1 MMPSADK
8 DQWDAIVI
16 GSGMGGMAAAAALS
30 KAGHKVLLLEQYQT
44 LGGLSHSFTIEGFTW
59 DAGIHYLNHVAPE
72 DRERRILDWLSDTP
86 IELASMG
93 AIFDNLHIGD
103 AAPLALSR
111 PYEAQARDLKDRFPD
126 EAAAIDEWIAA
137 LKEGR
142 DAVHKL
148 TMTRAM
154 PEIMGAAL
162 KWWHGHAIDRWCKR
176 TTQEVIDEI
185 TDNPELAAAF
195 AAQWFDHG
203 GRPSKASFAMHAL
216 ITGGYLQSGAWYPK
230 GGGAAIAD
238 HILPTITKAG
248 GEARADTKVETL
260 LIEDDRVVGV
270 QTAEGEEFRADSVI
284 SDIGAR
290 ETVNHLL
297 PAGCGHQDWIEEIR
311 ALPHSVAHF
320 SLFVGYEGDI
330 ERAGAT
336 RSNHWIYPGGK
347 VDVLWT
353 DAPDSAPPGMFV
365 SFASLK
371 DPGHDPG
378 PSQKYAGE
386 IVAWADWS
394 VVEIWADME
403 PGARGDDYQAFKA
416 SVEDAMFGQFE
427 AYFPELAKLVV
438 FRNLST
444 PLTTRAITGH
454 HKGAFYGID
463 TTPERLMSEALQT
476 RTPVPGLFLAG
487 QDVLTPGIPG
497 ALWGGVLA
505 AATVDPRLFRQ
516 LPG

>member
-1 MMPSADK
+1 MTDTAKTD
-8 DQWDAIVI
+8 WDAIVI

-30 KAGHKVLLLEQYQT
+30 KAGNNVLLLEQYQA
-44 LGGLSHSFTIEGFTW
+44 LGGLTHSFTIDGFHW

-86 IELASMG
+86 IEFASMG
-93 AIFDNLHIGD
+93 TIFDNVHIGD
-103 AAPLALSR
+103 APPLALSR
-111 PYEAQARDLKDRFPD
+111 PYEAQARDLKDRFPE
-126 EAAAIDEWIAA
+126 EAEAIDAWTAA
-137 LKEGR
+137 LKDGR
-142 DAVHKL
+142 DAVLKV
-148 TMTRAM
+148 TATRAM
-154 PEIMGAAL
+154 PGFVGTAL
-162 KWWHGHAIDRWCKR
+162 KWWHSHDIERWCKR

-185 TDNPELAAAF
+185 TDNPVLAEAL

-230 GGGAAIAD
+230 GGGAAFAE

-248 GEARADTKVETL
+248 GEARANTRVETL

-270 QTAEGEEFRADSVI
+270 RTAEGEEIRADTVI

-290 ETVNHLL
+290 ETVNTLL
-297 PAGCGHQDWIEEIR
+297 PKDCGHQDWIDEIN

-336 RSNHWIYPGGK
+336 RSNHWIYPEGK
-347 VDVLWT
+347 VDVVWT
-353 DAPDSAPPGMFV
+353 DAPDSPPPGLFV

-371 DPGHDPG
+371 DPAHDPG

-386 IVAWADWS
+386 IVAWVDWS
-394 VVEIWADME
+394 AVETWAGKE
-403 PGARGDDYQAFKA
+403 PGSRGQDYDDFKA
-416 SVEDAMFGQFE
+416 KVADKMFKLFE
-427 AYFPELAKLVV
+427 SYFPDLAKLVV

-463 TTPERLMSEALQT
+463 TTPDRLMSEALQT

-487 QDVLTPGIPG
+487 QDVLSPGIPG

-505 AATVDPRLFRQ
+505 AASVDPMLFRQ
-516 LPG
+516 MPS

>member
-1 MMPSADK
+1 MTDADK
-8 DQWDAIVI
+8 TDWDVIVI
-16 GSGMGGMAAAAALS
+16 GSGIGGMAAAAALS

-44 LGGLSHSFTIEGFTW
+44 LGGLSHSFSIDGFSW
-59 DAGIHYLNHVAPE
+59 DAGIHYLNCLAPE
-72 DRERRILDWLSDTP
+72 DRERRLLDWLSDSP

-93 AIFDNLHIGD
+93 TIYDNLHIGD
-103 AAPLALSR
+103 TAPLALSR

-126 EAAAIDEWIAA
+126 ESEAIDAWIAA

-142 DAVHKL
+142 EAVMKV
-148 TMTRAM
+148 TSTRAM
-154 PEIMGAAL
+154 PEFVGTAL
-162 KWWHGHAIDRWCKR
+162 KWWHSHAIERWCKR
-176 TTQEVIDEI
+176 TTQDVIDEI
-185 TDNPELAAAF
+185 TDNPVLAAAF

-216 ITGGYLQSGAWYPK
+216 ITGSYLESGAWYPK
-230 GGGAAIAD
+230 GGGGAFAE

-260 LIEDDRVVGV
+260 LIEGDKVVGV
-270 QTAEGEEFRADSVI
+270 RTAQGEDIRAQAVI

-290 ETVNHLL
+290 ETVNTVL
-297 PAGCGHQDWIEEIR
+297 PADCGHQDWIDEIR

-320 SLFVGYEGDI
+320 SLFVGFEGDI
-330 ERAGAT
+330 QRAGAT
-336 RSNHWIYPGGK
+336 RSNHWIYPDGK
-347 VDVLWT
+347 VDVVWT
-353 DAPDSAPPGMFV
+353 AAPDTPPPGLFV

-378 PSQKYAGE
+378 ASQKYAGE
-386 IVAWADWS
+386 IVAWVDWS
-394 VVEIWADME
+394 VVENWADTQ
-403 PGARGDDYQAFKA
+403 PGARGKDYQAFKA
-416 SVEDAMFGQFE
+416 RVEDAMLAQFE
-427 AYFPELAKLVV
+427 AYFPELAKLIV
-438 FRNLST
+438 FRSLST

-463 TTPERLMSEALQT
+463 TTPDRLMSEALQT

-487 QDVLTPGIPG
+487 QDVLSPGIPG

-505 AATVDPRLFRQ
+505 AATVDPGLFRQ
-516 LPG
+516 LPS

>member
-1 MMPSADK
+1 MQSSENNP
-8 DQWDAIVI
+8 WDAIVI

-30 KAGHKVLLLEQYQT
+30 KLGHKVLLLEQYST
-44 LGGLSHSFTIEGFTW
+44 LGGLSHSFTMEGFSW

-72 DRERRILDWLSDTP
+72 DRERRILDWLSDSP
-86 IELASMG
+86 IEMASMG
-93 AIFDNLHIGD
+93 AIYDNLHIGD
-103 AAPLALSR
+103 APPLALSR
-111 PYEAQARDLKDRFPD
+111 PYEAMARDLKDRFPD
-126 EAAAIDEWIAA
+126 EAEAIDAWIAA

-142 DAVHKL
+142 DITK
-148 TMTRAM
+148 TITSTRAM
-154 PEIMGAAL
+154 PEFIGTVL
-162 KWWHGHAIDRWCKR
+162 KWWHSDAVERWCTR

-185 TDNPELAAAF
+185 TDNPDLAAAF

-230 GGGAAIAD
+230 GGGAALPD

-248 GEARADTKVETL
+248 GEARANTKVETL

-270 QTAEGEEFRADSVI
+270 RTAQGEDIRADTVI

-297 PAGCGHQDWIEEIR
+297 PKGCGHQDWIDEIN

-320 SLFVGYEGDI
+320 SLFMGFEGDI
-330 ERAGAT
+330 QHAGAT

-347 VDVLWT
+347 VDVVWT
-353 DAPDSAPPGMFV
+353 DVPDTPPPGMFV

-371 DPGHDPG
+371 DPAHDPG
-378 PSQKYAGE
+378 PSQKHAGE
-386 IVAWADWS
+386 IVAWVDWS
-394 VVEIWADME
+394 VVEKWADLE
-403 PGARGDDYQAFKA
+403 PGARGEDYQSFK
-416 SVEDAMFGQFE
+416 SKVEDVLFGQFK
-427 AYFPELAKLVV
+427 AYFPELADLVV

-444 PLTTRAITGH
+444 PLTTHAITGH

-463 TTPERLMSEALQT
+463 TTPDRLMSDALQV

-505 AATVDPRLFRQ
+505 TATVDPKLFRQ
-516 LPG
+516 LPK

>member
-1 MMPSADK
+1 MADS
-8 DQWDAIVI
+8 DRTDWDAIVI

-44 LGGLSHSFTIEGFTW
+44 LGGLSHSFSIEGFSW
-59 DAGIHYLNHVAPE
+59 DAGIHYLNFVAPE
-72 DRERRILDWLSDTP
+72 DRERHMLDWLSDTP

-93 AIFDNLHIGD
+93 AIYDNLHIGD

-126 EAAAIDEWIAA
+126 EAKAIDAWILA
-137 LKEGR
+137 LREGR
-142 DAVHKL
+142 EAAHKV
-148 TMTRAM
+148 TSTRAM
-154 PEIMGAAL
+154 PAIIGDAL
-162 KWWHGHAIDRWCKR
+162 KWWHSHAIDRWCKR
-176 TTQEVIDEI
+176 TTQDVIDEI
-185 TDNPELAAAF
+185 TSNPDLAAVL

-203 GRPSKASFAMHAL
+203 GRPSKASFALHAL
-216 ITGGYLQSGAWYPK
+216 IVGGYLESGAWYPK
-230 GGGAAIAD
+230 GGGAALAE
-238 HILPTITKAG
+238 HILPTIRKAG

-270 QTAEGEEFRADSVI
+270 RTAQGEDIRADTVI

-290 ETVNHLL
+290 ETVNSLL
-297 PAGCGHQDWIEEIR
+297 PADFGYQDWIDEIN

-320 SLFVGYEGDI
+320 SLFVGFEGDI

-347 VDVLWT
+347 IDVVWT
-353 DAPDSAPPGMFV
+353 DVPDSPPPGMFV

-371 DPGHDPG
+371 DPNHDPG
-378 PSQKYAGE
+378 PSQKYSGE
-386 IVAWADWS
+386 IVTWADWS
-394 VVEIWADME
+394 VVEKWADME
-403 PGARGDDYQAFKA
+403 PGARGEDYQAFKTR
-416 SVEDAMFGQFE
+416 VEDAMFAQFE
-427 AYFPELAKLVV
+427 AYFPDLAKLVV

-444 PLTTRAITGH
+444 PLTTQAITGH

-463 TTPERLMSEALQT
+463 TTPERLMSEALQI

-516 LPG
+516 LPA

>member
-1 MMPSADK
+1 MSNADRT
-8 DQWDAIVI
+8 DWDAIVI
-16 GSGMGGMAAAAALS
+16 GSGIGGMAAAAALS
-30 KAGHKVLLLEQYQT
+30 KVGNKVLLLEQYQT

-59 DAGIHYLNHVAPE
+59 DAGIHYLNCVAPE

-86 IELASMG
+86 LEFASMG
-93 AIFDNLHIGD
+93 AIYDNLHIGD

-111 PYEAQARDLKDRFPD
+111 PYEAMARDLKDRFPD
-126 EAAAIDEWIAA
+126 EAEAIDGWIAA

-142 DAVHKL
+142 EAIMKVSV
-148 TMTRAM
+148 TRAM
-154 PEIMGAAL
+154 PEIIGTAL
-162 KWWHGHAIDRWCKR
+162 KWWHSHAIDRWCMR

-185 TDNPELAAAF
+185 TDNPELAEAL

-216 ITGGYLQSGAWYPK
+216 ITGGYLESGAWYPK
-230 GGGAAIAD
+230 GGGATIAE

-248 GEARADTKVETL
+248 GEARANTKVESL
-260 LIEDDRVVGV
+260 LIEDDQVVGV
-270 QTAEGEEFRADSVI
+270 RTAQGDDIRAGTVI

-297 PAGCGHQDWIEEIR
+297 PADCGHQDWIDEIR

-320 SLFVGYEGDI
+320 SLFVGFEGDI
-330 ERAGAT
+330 QRAGAT

-347 VDVLWT
+347 VDVVWA
-353 DAPDSAPPGMFV
+353 DAPDTPPPGLFV

-371 DPGHDPG
+371 DPTHDPG

-386 IVAWADWS
+386 IVAWVDWS
-394 VVEIWADME
+394 AVEPWADME
-403 PGARGDDYQAFKA
+403 PGARGEGYQDFKA
-416 SVEDAMFGQFE
+416 KVADAMFTQFE

-463 TTPERLMSEALQT
+463 TTPDRLMTDALQA
-476 RTPVPGLFLAG
+476 RTPFPGLFLAG

-505 AATVDPRLFRQ
+505 AATVDPSLFRQ
-516 LPG
+516 LPK